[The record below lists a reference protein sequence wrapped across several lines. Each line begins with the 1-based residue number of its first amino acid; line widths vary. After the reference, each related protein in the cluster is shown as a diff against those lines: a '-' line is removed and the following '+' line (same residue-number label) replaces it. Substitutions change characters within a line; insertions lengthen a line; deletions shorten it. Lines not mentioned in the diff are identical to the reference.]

1 MADKKT
7 VEKSG
12 ELILK
17 LEELMENTENKY
29 GPFMLNE
36 LTHRLEKTIQ
46 QFRQDVTILFE
57 QTFDRTKKID
67 HAVRTAISRDE
78 APDLSEISISSVPHF
93 ISDNKSKKTNST
105 KENLKVEKK
114 KRKFFSRKK

>member
-1 MADKKT
+1 MADNKT

-12 ELILK
+12 DLILK

-29 GPFMLNE
+29 GPFMLDE
-36 LTHRLEKTIQ
+36 LTQRLEKTIQ
-46 QFRQDVTILFE
+46 QFHQDVTLLFE

-67 HAVRTAISRDE
+67 HAVRTAMSSGKT
-78 APDLSEISISSVPHF
+78 PDLSEISISSVPHF
-93 ISDNKSKKTNST
+93 ISDNKSKKPNSI
-105 KENLKVEKK
+105 KDDSKVEKK